1 MQYSKYIE
9 QYATPVNNLLFWL
22 PVEGFGPAFLAE
34 RTCFRMGVFS
44 TVRTEA
50 YHRYMPPVLPV
61 PDTSVSSVQHQYRYR
76 TLRYV
81 RYDINTVTGH
91 FGKFGT
97 RSIPIPDSSIS
108 PVRHGYRY
116 RRYRYRLSYWYR
128 TLRPFRYNIN
138 TGTGYFGNFGTT
150 SIPVPDTSVSS
161 VLHPCGYREYRR
173 YRIEHTLAF
182 VAVNEKKKKKIDLK
196 FAVF

>member
-161 VLHPCGYREYRR
+161 VRDQYR
-173 YRIEHTLAF
+173 YRTLR
-182 VAVNEKKKKKIDLK
+182 
-196 FAVF
+196 